1 MTENEAIKTPDG
13 SVLTPIDNSDLFEA
27 FKNNLQLDNSLAE
40 KVREQMYENLNLY
53 NTPNIP
59 DIQSPEER
67 LKFLTNKLDSM
78 NSELK
83 SQTESMNKIRY
94 ENMKLNAQIE
104 VLNKT
109 IDSNLKELNK
119 LRNVN
124 SELKAMNKNLIDS
137 NRHYWRNTTI
147 ISLTVAI
154 ISFILGMF
162 SNEVR
167 ALLLSIL

>member
-1 MTENEAIKTPDG
+1 
-13 SVLTPIDNSDLFEA
+13 
-27 FKNNLQLDNSLAE
+27 
-40 KVREQMYENLNLY
+40 MYENINLHS
-53 NTPNIP
+53 TPNIP
-59 DIQSPEER
+59 DVQLSEKR

-94 ENMKLNAQIE
+94 ENMKLNAQVK

-109 IDSNLKELNK
+109 IDSRNEELIK

-124 SELKAMNKNLIDS
+124 DELKIANMSLKN
-137 NRHYWRNTTI
+137 NNNHYWRNATI

-167 ALLLSIL
+167 ALLLSVL